1 MLILP
6 KLNKGI
12 KQAMTK
18 IERTGKVIVGAAM
31 VVGLLMTADPSNE
44 AQAAISSPTTAS
56 FTQGSMVLTPSN
68 DTNTMIAQHYS
79 HSSHVSH
86 ASHSS
91 HYSHYS
97 SRY

>member
-6 KLNKGI
+6 KVQKGI

-18 IERTGKVIVGAAM
+18 LEKSCKAIVGIAM
-31 VVGLLMTADPSNE
+31 IVGIASTSVSLET
-44 AQAAISSPTTAS
+44 QASISSLDTTQVQS
-56 FTQGSMVLTPSN
+56 SMLLTPASN
-68 DTNTMIAQHYS
+68 SRMEFAYHYS
-79 HSSHVSH
+79 HSSHESH

-91 HYSHYS
+91 HASHYS

>member
-1 MLILP
+1 MLMLP

-18 IERTGKVIVGAAM
+18 LEKACKVIVGVTL
-31 VVGLLMTADPSNE
+31 VVGLSLISIQSVEAHVGVASSTISVPS
-44 AQAAISSPTTAS
+44 QSS
-56 FTQGSMVLTPSN
+56 MLLTPASAGGL
-68 DTNTMIAQHYS
+68 ILAGHYS
-79 HSSHVSH
+79 HSSHE
-86 ASHSS
+86 S